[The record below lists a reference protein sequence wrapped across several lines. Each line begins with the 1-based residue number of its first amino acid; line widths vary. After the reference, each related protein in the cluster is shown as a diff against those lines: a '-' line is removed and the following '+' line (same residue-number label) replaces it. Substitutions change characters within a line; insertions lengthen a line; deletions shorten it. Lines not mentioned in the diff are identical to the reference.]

1 MELLLIFIEFF
12 AQMIENVKNRIY
24 LQETDSPSKTAESQ
38 NDTEAHVKQKTEP
51 VRQIPKTSDVSPA
64 NFGLRKR
71 RCSVEN
77 KSSDS
82 SAGSTPPASGASTP
96 LRQVTTNKT
105 VKHPD
110 IPIIK
115 TDASECKVS
124 EKIDSTLEEEEMYE
138 TGGPRQCEH
147 VEICQMFWTK
157 IVPIKPIIR
166 FDEETEFKLNENH
179 KYLNINVWATVP
191 GEKDE
196 VLLGYLNIPLAALL
210 SECQDSTVPHHMKRY
225 QFLPPDVDIKFR

>member
-1 MELLLIFIEFF
+1 MTLFTKIHFACVSRLYLIIILCYQSSD
-12 AQMIENVKNRIY
+12 A
-24 LQETDSPSKTAESQ
+24 DSPSKTVDTPEPPVESPPK
-38 NDTEAHVKQKTEP
+38 HKTES
-51 VRQIPKTSDVSPA
+51 RQSKNSESSPS

-96 LRQVTTNKT
+96 SRQANVINKT
-105 VKHPD
+105 VKHD
-110 IPIIK
+110 IPIIR
-115 TDASECKVS
+115 TDSSECK
-124 EKIDSTLEEEEMYE
+124 EKFESIVDEQEQIFE
-138 TGGPRQCEH
+138 TGGPRQTEH
-147 VEICQMFWTK
+147 VEICQMYWTK
-157 IVPIKPIIR
+157 GIHLKPIIQ

-179 KYLNINVWATVP
+179 KYLNINVWVTVP
-191 GEKDE
+191 GEREE

-210 SECQDSTVPHHMKRY
+210 AECQDSTVPHHMKRY

>member
-1 MELLLIFIEFF
+1 M
-12 AQMIENVKNRIY
+12 
-24 LQETDSPSKTAESQ
+24 
-38 NDTEAHVKQKTEP
+38 
-51 VRQIPKTSDVSPA
+51 
-64 NFGLRKR
+64 
-71 RCSVEN
+71 EN

-96 LRQVTTNKT
+96 LRQATAINKT

-110 IPIIK
+110 IPVIR
-115 TDASECKVS
+115 TDSSECKIS
-124 EKIDSTLEEEEMYE
+124 ERAETEEEELFE
-138 TGGPRQCEH
+138 TGGPRQSEH

-157 IVPIKPIIR
+157 NVQIKPIIP

-225 QFLPPDVDIKFR
+225 QFLPPDVDIKFRLVRSELI